1 MNVQPIELATADG
14 VLLRGQ
20 RWEGQGDW
28 IILLHDDG
36 LDLDCWLPLVPHL
49 HRHSYTIVA
58 LDLRGH
64 GASEGEGDE
73 QALHYDAEAA
83 IHYAQANGADR
94 LFAVAA
100 GHSASA
106 LLLENCARHLKAMV
120 LLSPAVRSDAPSDT
134 LRGAGVPKLLV
145 IGSKGTAEESA
156 KIIRNRAVG
165 WQMTVRF
172 ATDEQGTAL
181 LAGAWSRHTQE
192 HIVAFFAE
200 QRHVRESRA
209 TPLRDSIRG
218 V

>member
-1 MNVQPIELATADG
+1 MNVQAIELTTADG
-14 VLLRGQ
+14 VSLRGQ
-20 RWEGQGDW
+20 RWQGQGDW
-28 IILLHDDG
+28 VILLHDNG
-36 LDLDCWLPLVPHL
+36 LDLDCWLPLIPHL
-49 HRHSYTIVA
+49 RRHNYTVLA
-58 LDLRGH
+58 LDLPGH
-64 GASEGEGDE
+64 GASEGEWDE
-73 QALHYDAEAA
+73 RALQHDAEAA

-120 LLSPAVRSDAPSDT
+120 LLSPAVCSDAPPDD

-145 IGSKGTAEESA
+145 IGSKSAAEDSV
-156 KIIRNRAVG
+156 KSIRNRAIG

-172 ATDEQGTAL
+172 PTDQQGTAL

-192 HIVAFFAE
+192 HIIAFLAE

-209 TPLRDSIRG
+209 TPMRRAIRG